1 MKFILKDNYI
11 FPMEAGVQKSGKI
24 SAEIVIKYVEG
35 SDTRKYSYS
44 LNNKPFK
51 ALQNGKIVFEE
62 KDLQGP
68 DIQLKI
74 KAQGPQDTKIF
85 KADSIPLRTV
95 LVFGEDAEQAYPHR
109 INAMEKEIQ
118 HIKETSLKILDY
130 VEELEKKGRL
140 L

>member
-1 MKFILKDNYI
+1 
-11 FPMEAGVQKSGKI
+11 MEAGVQKSGKI

-51 ALQNGKIVFEE
+51 ALENGKIVFEE

-130 VEELEKKGRL
+130 IEELEKKGRL

>member
-11 FPMEAGVQKSGKI
+11 LPMEAGVQKSGKI
-24 SAEIVIKYVEG
+24 SAEVVIKYVEG

-130 VEELEKKGRL
+130 IEELEKKGRL

>member
-51 ALQNGKIVFEE
+51 ALENGKIVFEE

-130 VEELEKKGRL
+130 IEELEKKGRL

>member
-24 SAEIVIKYVEG
+24 SAEVVIKYVEG

-118 HIKETSLKILDY
+118 HIKETSLKILGY

>member
-1 MKFILKDNYI
+1 MKFILKDGYI
-11 FPMEAGVQKSGKI
+11 FPIHAGVQKSGKI
-24 SAEIVIKYVEG
+24 SAEVVIKYVEG
-35 SDTRKYSYS
+35 SGTRKYSYS

-51 ALQNGKIVFEE
+51 ALKDNKIVFEE

-68 DIQLKI
+68 HIQLKI
-74 KAQGPQDTKIF
+74 KAQGPEDSKIF
-85 KADSIPLRTV
+85 KADAMPLTNV

-109 INAMEKEIQ
+109 IRAMEKEIQ

>member
-130 VEELEKKGRL
+130 IEELEKKGRL

>member
-1 MKFILKDNYI
+1 
-11 FPMEAGVQKSGKI
+11 MEAGVQKSGKI
-24 SAEIVIKYVEG
+24 SAEVVIKYVEG

>member
-24 SAEIVIKYVEG
+24 SAEVVIKYVEG

>member
-11 FPMEAGVQKSGKI
+11 FPMETGVQKSGKI

-130 VEELEKKGRL
+130 IEELEKKGRL